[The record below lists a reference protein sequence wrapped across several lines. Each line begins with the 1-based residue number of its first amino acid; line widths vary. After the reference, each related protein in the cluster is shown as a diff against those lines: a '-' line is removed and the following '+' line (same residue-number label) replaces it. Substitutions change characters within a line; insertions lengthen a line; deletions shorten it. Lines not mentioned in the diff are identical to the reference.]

1 MNPETNCN
9 APGDWFGRTPAQVA
23 RAAVLLCVF
32 GGGAVVAVERML
44 TRAGTPLGIAYRSTG
59 LPLWLPL
66 VTGCSAV
73 LVFAAIGAWQSLTSR
88 ERYRITPEA
97 LEVEGPMGC
106 YRIRWTNVADAG
118 VAAGGALGIRLRDP
132 ATLVE
137 THVGTSQQ
145 REWLAT
151 ARLYGEWDL
160 LYPRASLG
168 REGSVVLDW
177 IRAHLPTDA
186 NAVESVSDRCRRECC
201 SDSQSPS

>member
-1 MNPETNCN
+1 MNPEANRN

-23 RAAVLLCVF
+23 RAALLLCVF
-32 GGGAVVAVERML
+32 GGGAVVSVERML

-66 VTGCSAV
+66 VTGWSAV
-73 LVFAAIGAWQSLTSR
+73 VVFAAIGVWQSLTSR

-97 LEVEGPMGC
+97 LEVDGPMGL

-118 VAAGGALGIRLRDP
+118 VAVGGALGIRLRD
-132 ATLVE
+132 AAALVE
-137 THVGTSQQ
+137 THVGTAQQ

-151 ARLYGEWDL
+151 TRPYGDWDL

-168 REGSVVLDW
+168 REGKVVLEW
-177 IRAHLPTDA
+177 IRAHVPTNADA
-186 NAVESVSDRCRRECC
+186 DESVSDRCRRECC